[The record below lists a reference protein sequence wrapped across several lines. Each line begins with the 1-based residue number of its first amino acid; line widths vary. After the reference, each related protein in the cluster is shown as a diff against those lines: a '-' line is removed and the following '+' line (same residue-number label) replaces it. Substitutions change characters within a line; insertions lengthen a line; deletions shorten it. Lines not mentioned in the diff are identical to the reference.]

1 MPKYILTAK
10 EIKTFVGE
18 FDSYEEAKEA
28 VKSLELD
35 DIKTNTNL
43 TYEITLKEDHEQN
56 LLNKYHIAKL
66 KDGKYLGNGSDLR
79 NFLIEL
85 GK

>member
-18 FDSYEEAKEA
+18 FDSYEEAR
-28 VKSLELD
+28 KSAENLELD
-35 DIKTNTNL
+35 DRQTNTHL
-43 TYEITLKEDHEQN
+43 TYEITLKEDHEEN
-56 LLNKYHIAKL
+56 LLKEYNITKL
-66 KDGKYLGNGSDLR
+66 EDGQYLGNGNDLR
-79 NFLIEL
+79 NFLIQL